1 MPPKF
6 LTLTRFDMGI
16 FAVSLMLILAIGIT
30 VIFAIPQDVLRVAY
44 LRLDESGFYQLFVAD
59 PFDLNNKRQLT
70 NTPRGIFDFDT
81 SPDGRNI
88 VYTTRDTETFHADLY
103 LLDVTTGRV
112 TALTN
117 CKGEDSDCFAPV
129 YSPTGDYIAYERV
142 PLNSDIGTGIG
153 SPRIWLVDVR
163 TTEIRT
169 FPLINET
176 QILGTGA
183 VWSGDGAVI
192 AFYDNANGGIVTYRL
207 ADGQVQYVPSSFGVA
222 GALSPNGDRII
233 YSEMTFDGT
242 TSTSRAYLQIADLAN
257 GVSQI
262 LTDPSDQVDDQFSA
276 WRPNSQQVAIG
287 RRYMDDRFTRGAQVY
302 LLDTRTSETTPLL
315 IDPRYS
321 SGFFVWDKS
330 GEKLVMQRFQQ
341 VGDDG
346 LPYARGTTEVWVYE
360 LATQRLIKIDDNS
373 RNPRWL
379 P

>member
-1 MPPKF
+1 MSTKF
-6 LTLTRFDMGI
+6 ISLTRFDIGI
-16 FAVSLMLILAIGIT
+16 FVISLMLILAIGIT

-44 LRLDESGFYQLFVAD
+44 LRLDERGFYQLFIAD

-70 NTPRGIFDFDT
+70 SLPRGVFDFDT
-81 SPDGRNI
+81 SPDGRHI
-88 VYTTRDTETFHADLY
+88 VYTARDAQTFHADLY
-103 LLDVTTGRV
+103 LLDVDTGRV
-112 TALTN
+112 RMLTN

-129 YSPTGDYIAYERV
+129 YSPTGAYIAYERV
-142 PLNSDIGTGIG
+142 PLNNDIGTGIG
-153 SPRIWLVDVR
+153 NPRIWLIDAR
-163 TTEIRT
+163 SGDMQT

-192 AFYDNANGGIVTYRL
+192 AFYDNASGGIITYRL
-207 ADGQVQYVPSSFGVA
+207 ADGQMQFVPSSFGVV

-233 YSEMTFDGT
+233 YSEMTFDGA

-262 LTDPSDQVDDQFSA
+262 LTDPSEQVDDQFSA

-287 RRYMDDRFTRGAQVY
+287 RRYMDERYTRGAQIY
-302 LLDTRTSETTPLL
+302 LIDTRTAQTTPLL

-321 SGFFVWDKS
+321 SGFFVWDPS

-346 LPYARGTTEVWVYE
+346 LPYSQGTTEVWVYE
-360 LATQRLIKIDDNS
+360 LTTQRLIKVDENS